1 MRRFIVISFIFLL
14 AVYCS
19 NPFAP
24 PRAGRGSLAPIL
36 PQNCASCPDEVN
48 AANVLSNFK
57 YAYEN
62 RDIDIYENCLDH
74 DFVFVYTDQDR
85 EGQIETVEIPRD
97 GTSGDIYRTTGLF
110 DAFSEIRLDTWVPAR
125 QDSEAVTIPEHPGEI
140 WEVWLVT
147 FYLSLRDLTGAYS
160 YQQFE
165 ASGMAL
171 FKIRKSP
178 DGYWR
183 IVRWEDHSFSR

>member
-1 MRRFIVISFIFLL
+1 MRRFIVISFIFLS

-36 PQNCASCPDEVN
+36 PQNCTTCPDEVN

-85 EGQIETVEIPRD
+85 EDQIETVEIPRD
-97 GTSGDIYRTTGLF
+97 GNSGDIYRTTGLF

-125 QDSEAVTIPEHPGEI
+125 QDSEAVSTPEHPGEI